1 MDILAKVR
9 AEFALEKRPD
19 DIVLQENEH
28 RKTTLGDICRFVVRE
43 LRKETSIRK
52 VQAQREYEDKD

>member
-19 DIVLQENEH
+19 DIVLQENGH
-28 RKTTLGDICRFVVRE
+28 RKITLGDICRFVVRE

-52 VQAQREYEDKD
+52 DQAQREYEDKD